1 MFDQR
6 NQQFSTILVATAIV
20 LSGSS
25 FSKLGHIRC
34 THTFCLILYF
44 LRSYAKFYGIFHH
57 MSHIFNQ
64 FLLGLITVLI
74 QGVLPIGTSRFLQ
87 VVYAI
92 SNSGSMA
99 LLFICSV
106 LCLEVIWRASQFMYK
121 RSKVHTYDLGN
132 AIKKTKE
139 MMTKVRGIK
148 AYEMVSLNRPK
159 SRRHISGMTD
169 DEILIEFAQHEKE
182 IQHYLQQRQRI
193 IDKAAY
199 MVFSEDG
206 TSIDKESFSHFWRDS
221 CGFYSNAAILF
232 FYMWARFDYALSSP
246 VAAQVSVYL
255 ISFALIISFS
265 LVIYLRYYDRRYID
279 SKVKFERDNRKAELR
294 LNIVEEEMRRTFQ
307 PSETTLRDD
316 SNGQ

>member
-1 MFDQR
+1 M
-6 NQQFSTILVATAIV
+6 
-20 LSGSS
+20 
-25 FSKLGHIRC
+25 
-34 THTFCLILYF
+34 
-44 LRSYAKFYGIFHH
+44 SY
-57 MSHIFNQ
+57 IFNQ

-169 DEILIEFAQHEKE
+169 EEILIEFAQHEKE

-232 FYMWARFDYALSSP
+232 FYAGSALLFVATMTYMWARFDYALSSP

-307 PSETTLRDD
+307 PSDTPLQVE